1 MGVYKC
7 SITLILNLNK
17 TNSLS
22 NVMMILYIIQ
32 NMVID
37 KTTILSEIKIFTN
50 AYSFNKNKIKYIGQR
65 ISNIIS

>member
-50 AYSFNKNKIKYIGQR
+50 AYSFNKNKIKYIGQ
-65 ISNIIS
+65 

>member
-7 SITLILNLNK
+7 SIILILNLNK

-50 AYSFNKNKIKYIGQR
+50 AYSFNKNKIKYIGQ
-65 ISNIIS
+65 